1 MTIEPESLCVE
12 YRRSG
17 EPSISAV
24 GEADYMIREDC
35 KYWQSS
41 CELCGIT
48 GDEKCK
54 KNCKDYESTI
64 DYDDGSDDWD

>member
-1 MTIEPESLCVE
+1 
-12 YRRSG
+12 
-17 EPSISAV
+17 
-24 GEADYMIREDC
+24 MIREDC

>member
-1 MTIEPESLCVE
+1 
-12 YRRSG
+12 
-17 EPSISAV
+17 V

-41 CELCGIT
+41 CDLCGIT